1 MSDWGSYID
10 RSIRKA
16 IEEGEFNN
24 LPGEGKPLKLDDDP
38 NTPDDMKLAYK
49 ILREND
55 LAPDWIVQGKDLT
68 AKYDKLLED
77 IRRAVRAYK
86 RSQANPS
93 ELLQGETAWQ
103 AAQKRLSSEVE
114 KLNREIMTYNLKVP
128 PGVAHRA
135 IINFQR
141 EITQLLGGL

>member
-24 LPGEGKPLKLDDDP
+24 LPGEGKPLNLNDDP
-38 NTPDDMKLAYK
+38 HTPDEMKLAYK

-86 RSQANPS
+86 RTQTTPAEMAN
-93 ELLQGETAWQ
+93 GETAWQ
-103 AAQKRLSSEVE
+103 SAQKRLSAEVE
-114 KLNREIMTYNLKVP
+114 KLNREILTYNLKVP
-128 PGVAHRA
+128 QGVTHRP
-135 IINFQR
+135 IINLQR
-141 EITQLLGGL
+141 EIKQLLGGL